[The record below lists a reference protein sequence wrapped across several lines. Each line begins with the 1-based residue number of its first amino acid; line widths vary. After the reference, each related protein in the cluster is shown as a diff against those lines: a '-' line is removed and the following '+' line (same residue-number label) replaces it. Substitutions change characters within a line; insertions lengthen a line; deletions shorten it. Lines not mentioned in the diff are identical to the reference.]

1 MAIEFTLDDGSVI
14 EFNPLS
20 DNKII
25 YSEDPHVYTLDNFI
39 TREEC
44 QHIIR
49 EAKPR
54 LGRAMVGAGL
64 DPNNM
69 DGTYSSNR
77 TGTNCWFPHNH
88 DPIFARVGER
98 IAQEVGHPFANAEQF
113 QVVHYDVGEEFKDHY
128 DGWDQDGTSEHFH
141 NFKFGGNRLLTALI
155 YLNDVPLGGGT
166 KMTKL
171 NHLIEAKEGRVLV
184 FEDCYKGTNNRHLLS
199 EHCGMPVIRGEK
211 YAVNLWF
218 KECPY
223 EIMYKD
229 FRPGYF
235 DKWIGGNSL
244 GGGNSFG
251 GGNVQGMSQYL
262 TNGIGKTMGEE
273 ENDSDDDLP
282 PMEEDLSPASLH
294 PKKTIYMRK
303 AVTNKLDVYKS
314 CSFRS
319 FKGRDIGW
327 VKKTANDVLD
337 YIATL
342 EEYLNISRE
351 FFENIYVVKYS
362 GNHKEFY
369 DAYKQNT
376 AGMKAMAKLGQRM
389 MTAVLCVKGPVIY
402 TFGKL
407 EQQYILNEGD
417 CLIYNNVINGGTQR
431 DIEMIHDIQIL
442 DGILANIYIR
452 ERSETGKVL
461 NLVNNNS
468 SLGNSM
474 GNTTFTQNKPIIDN
488 NIEQYIKLTSTIN
501 KLPNYSEMYEKVI
514 ESIKSENLTENWNG
528 YDEFTYILRSS
539 WSSIHKAAQEYIKL
553 REKEVAITT
562 LNTKSFERTFEK
574 NPTPCIWQCPHVFR
588 IDVFKFLTQ
597 YYSDLG
603 LQKRT
608 EGQEYYF
615 AHNELI
621 SRMLQFDLLPIVE
634 TIIGEKV
641 KPLSSQVVRY
651 EKGYHIP
658 PSTNKAKYVVS
669 WLIEGTSPLIINK
682 KMIENNTYAGEYHM
696 VKEDYMSIDYQEN
709 EIVVYR
715 ADKYIIKRD
724 PIIKSY
730 YGIEFYY
737 G

>member
-20 DNKII
+20 DDKIV

-39 TREEC
+39 TAEDC

-69 DGTYSSNR
+69 DGTYSTNR

-88 DPIFARVGER
+88 DSIFARVGEK
-98 IAQEVGHPFANAEQF
+98 IAQAVGHPFANAEQF

-155 YLNDVPLGGGT
+155 YLNDVPSGGGT

-171 NHLIEAKEGRVLV
+171 NHLIEAKQGRVLV

-199 EHCGMPVIRGEK
+199 EHCGMPVIQGEK

-235 DKWIGGNSL
+235 DRWTKNNSL
-244 GGGNSFG
+244 EMHNYQSNS
-251 GGNVQGMSQYL
+251 
-262 TNGIGKTMGEE
+262 I
-273 ENDSDDDLP
+273 NDDGSDDDLP

-319 FKGRDIGW
+319 FKGREVGW
-327 VKKTANDVLD
+327 VKKSSNDVLD

-342 EEYLNISRE
+342 EEYLNISRA

-362 GNHKEFY
+362 DNHKEFY

-376 AGMKAMAKLGQRM
+376 AGMKAMAKLGQRI

-417 CLIYNNVINGGTQR
+417 CLVYKNVKQGDKER
-431 DIEMIHDIQIL
+431 DAEMIHDIQIR

-452 ERSETGKVL
+452 ERSETGEL
-461 NLVNNNS
+461 LDIGNNENQTMFQSEDDIKQKNQPLS
-468 SLGNSM
+468 S
-474 GNTTFTQNKPIIDN
+474 TVH
-488 NIEQYIKLTSTIN
+488 
-501 KLPNYSEMYEKVI
+501 KLPNYGEMYENVI
-514 ESIKSENLTENWNG
+514 ESIKSGNLTENWKG
-528 YDEFTYILRSS
+528 YDEFTYILRSN
-539 WSSIHKAAQEYIKL
+539 WSSIYKASQEYIRL

-562 LNTKSFERTFEK
+562 LDVKSFEVTFEK
-574 NPTPCIWQCPHVFR
+574 NPTPCIWHCPHVFR
-588 IDVFKFLTQ
+588 TDVFKFLTE
-597 YYSDLG
+597 YYSELG

-608 EGQEYYF
+608 ERQEYYF

-621 SRMLQFDLLPIVE
+621 SRMMQFDLLPILE

-641 KPLSSQVVRY
+641 IPLSSQVVRY
-651 EKGYHIP
+651 EKGYLKHP
-658 PSTNKAKYVVS
+658 TTDKAKYIVC
-669 WLIEGTSPLIINK
+669 WLIEGESPLLIHRDPIQNK
-682 KMIENNTYAGEYHM
+682 NYAGEYHM
-696 VKEDYMSIDYQEN
+696 VKEDYKVINYKEN
-709 EIVVYR
+709 ELIVYR
-715 ADKYIIKRD
+715 ADEYITKRNS
-724 PIIKSY
+724 IVNSY

>member
-20 DNKII
+20 DDKIV

-39 TREEC
+39 TAEEC

-54 LGRAMVGAGL
+54 LERAMVGAGL

-69 DGTYSSNR
+69 DGTYSTNR

-155 YLNDVPLGGGT
+155 YLNDVPSGGGT

-171 NHLIEAKEGRVLV
+171 NHLIEAKQGRVLV

-199 EHCGMPVIRGEK
+199 EHCGMPVIQGEK

-235 DKWIGGNSL
+235 DRWTKNNSL
-244 GGGNSFG
+244 EMHNCQSNS
-251 GGNVQGMSQYL
+251 
-262 TNGIGKTMGEE
+262 I
-273 ENDSDDDLP
+273 NDDGSDDDLP

-319 FKGRDIGW
+319 FKGRKVGW
-327 VKKTANDVLD
+327 VKKSSNSVLD

-342 EEYLNISRE
+342 EEYLNISRA

-362 GNHKEFY
+362 DNHKEFY

-376 AGMKAMAKLGQRM
+376 AGMKAMAKLGQRI
-389 MTAVLCVKGPVIY
+389 MTAVLCVKGPAIY

-407 EQQYILNEGD
+407 EKQYILNEGD
-417 CLIYNNVINGGTQR
+417 CLVYKNVIHGGKDR
-431 DIEMIHDIQIL
+431 DTEMIHDIQIR

-452 ERSETGKVL
+452 ERSETGEL
-461 NLVNNNS
+461 LDIGNNENQTIFQSEDDIKQKNQPLS
-468 SLGNSM
+468 S
-474 GNTTFTQNKPIIDN
+474 TVH
-488 NIEQYIKLTSTIN
+488 
-501 KLPNYSEMYEKVI
+501 KLPNYGEMYENVI
-514 ESIKSENLTENWNG
+514 ESIKSGNLTENWKG
-528 YDEFTYILRSS
+528 YDEFTYILRSN
-539 WSSIHKAAQEYIKL
+539 WSSIYKASQEYIRL

-562 LNTKSFERTFEK
+562 LDVKSFEVTFEK
-574 NPTPCIWQCPHVFR
+574 NPTPCIWHCPHVFR
-588 IDVFKFLTQ
+588 TDVFKFLTE
-597 YYSDLG
+597 YYSELG

-621 SRMLQFDLLPIVE
+621 SRMMQFDLLPILE

-641 KPLSSQVVRY
+641 IPLSSQVVRY
-651 EKGYHIP
+651 EKGYLKHP
-658 PSTNKAKYVVS
+658 TTDKAKYIVC
-669 WLIEGTSPLIINK
+669 WLIEGESPLLIHRDPIQNK
-682 KMIENNTYAGEYHM
+682 NYAGKYHM
-696 VKEDYMSIDYQEN
+696 VKEDYKVINYKEN
-709 EIVVYR
+709 ELIVYR
-715 ADKYIIKRD
+715 ADEYITKRNS
-724 PIIKSY
+724 IVNSY

>member
-20 DNKII
+20 DDKIV
-25 YSEDPHVYTLDNFI
+25 YSEDPHVYILDNFI
-39 TREEC
+39 TEKEC
-44 QHIIR
+44 QHIIS

-54 LGRAMVGAGL
+54 LARAMVGAGL

-69 DGTYSSNR
+69 DGTYSTSR

-98 IAQEVGHPFANAEQF
+98 IAQEVGHPFVNAEQF
-113 QVVHYDVGEEFKDHY
+113 QVVHYDVGEEFKHHY

-155 YLNDVPLGGGT
+155 YLNDVEAGGGT

-171 NHLIEAKEGRVLV
+171 NHLVEAKQGRVLV

-235 DKWIGGNSL
+235 DRWTGKSGGPRSD
-244 GGGNSFG
+244 
-251 GGNVQGMSQYL
+251 
-262 TNGIGKTMGEE
+262 IDD
-273 ENDSDDDLP
+273 DSDDDLP
-282 PMEEDLSPASLH
+282 PMEDDLSPASLH
-294 PKKTIYMRK
+294 PKKTIYMNK
-303 AVTNKLDVYKS
+303 GITNKLDVYES
-314 CSFRS
+314 CRCRP
-319 FKGRDIGW
+319 FKGRQVGW
-327 VKKTANDVLD
+327 VKKDANTEVID
-337 YIATL
+337 YIVNL
-342 EEYLNISRE
+342 EEYLNISQA

-362 GNHKEFY
+362 NNHKEFY
-369 DAYKQNT
+369 DAYKQNK
-376 AGMKAMAKLGQRM
+376 AGMKAMAKLGQRI

-407 EQQYILNEGD
+407 EQQYILYEGD
-417 CLIYNNVINGGTQR
+417 CLVYKNVINGGIER
-431 DIEMIHDIQIL
+431 DVEMIHDIQIH

-452 ERSETGKVL
+452 EKSETGEILELDGLHNIVGGQDY
-461 NLVNNNS
+461 NS
-468 SLGNSM
+468 SNTYNEGVMDKESNIDK
-474 GNTTFTQNKPIIDN
+474 NTTERDYTNNMQHISQISSPIIRQ
-488 NIEQYIKLTSTIN
+488 I
-501 KLPNYSEMYEKVI
+501 PNYSEMYEKVL
-514 ESIKSENLTENWNG
+514 ELIKSEDLTEEWKG
-528 YDEFTYILRSS
+528 YDEFTYILRTN
-539 WSSIHKAAQEYIKL
+539 WSSIYKTAQEYIKL
-553 REKEVAITT
+553 REKDVAITI
-562 LNTKSFERTFEK
+562 LNIQSFELTFEK
-574 NPTPCIWQCPHVFR
+574 NPRPCVWRCPHVLKVD
-588 IDVFKFLTQ
+588 IFKFLTE
-597 YYSDLG
+597 YYSNLG

-608 EGQEYYF
+608 EGSEYYF

-621 SRMLQFDLLPIVE
+621 SRMIQFDLLPILE

-641 KPLSSQVVRY
+641 IPLSSQVVRY
-651 EKGYHIP
+651 EKGYQKSP
-658 PSTNKAKYVVS
+658 TTDKAKYIVC
-669 WLIEGTSPLIINK
+669 WLIEGKSPLIIHKEPILND
-682 KMIENNTYAGEYHM
+682 TYSGEYHM
-696 VKEDYMSIDYQEN
+696 VKEDYMTIDYKEN
-709 EIVVYR
+709 EIVIYR
-715 ADKYIIKRD
+715 ANEYITKRN
-724 PIIKSY
+724 PVKNSY